1 MSLFLLIIKNI
12 AFILKLSQ
20 LKIKVN
26 KVDGVAQK
34 VNLIRQYIEDN
45 KNPRVQALNSI
56 IVNRFESGIWNLVPN
71 LVLTIEWPIMMTVS
85 KIMK

>member
-12 AFILKLSQ
+12 ALILKLSQ
-20 LKIKVN
+20 LKINVN

-45 KNPRVQALNSI
+45 QNPRVHAL
-56 IVNRFESGIWNLVPN
+56 VN
-71 LVLTIEWPIMMTVS
+71 TVGR
-85 KIMK
+85 